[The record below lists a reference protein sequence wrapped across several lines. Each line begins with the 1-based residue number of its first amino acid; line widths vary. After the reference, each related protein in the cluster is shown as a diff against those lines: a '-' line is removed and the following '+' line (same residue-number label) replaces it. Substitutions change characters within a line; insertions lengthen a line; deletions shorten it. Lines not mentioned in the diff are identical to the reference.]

1 MTRSLLFNQ
10 KKNQGCCCLMST
22 TADKAS
28 DDKVVDDK
36 TSETP
41 EPKVNEETAA
51 QIKKLE
57 EDVKDGK
64 DKYMRALAESENLR
78 RRMTK
83 QVDDAKLFGIQG
95 FCKDLLEVSD
105 ILSRAVEAVPKDQL
119 NNSNPHLVSLYE
131 GLNMTDKQLVKV
143 FKKHGL
149 EQISPNEGDKFD
161 PNFMEALFNVPVQDQ
176 EKQQGDT
183 VAYVQQTG
191 FQLHT
196 RTIRPAKVG
205 VYKS

>member
-1 MTRSLLFNQ
+1 
-10 KKNQGCCCLMST
+10 
-22 TADKAS
+22 
-28 DDKVVDDK
+28 
-36 TSETP
+36 
-41 EPKVNEETAA
+41 
-51 QIKKLE
+51 
-57 EDVKDGK
+57 
-64 DKYMRALAESENLR
+64 MRALAESENLR

-83 QVDDAKLFGIQG
+83 QIDDAKLFGIQG

-119 NNSNPHLVSLYE
+119 TNSNPHLVSLYE

-149 EQISPNEGDKFD
+149 AQISPSEGDKFD
-161 PNFMEALFNVPVQDQ
+161 PNFMEALFNVPVQDK

-196 RTIRPAKVG
+196 LPKLVLVNLDKT
-205 VYKS
+205 

>member
-1 MTRSLLFNQ
+1 MRS
-10 KKNQGCCCLMST
+10 
-22 TADKAS
+22 
-28 DDKVVDDK
+28 
-36 TSETP
+36 
-41 EPKVNEETAA
+41 
-51 QIKKLE
+51 
-57 EDVKDGK
+57 
-64 DKYMRALAESENLR
+64 LAESENLR
-78 RRMTK
+78 RRMSK
-83 QVDDAKLFGIQG
+83 QVDDAKQFGIQG

-149 EQISPNEGDKFD
+149 EQIAPKEGDKFD
-161 PNFMEALFNVPVQDQ
+161 PNFMEALFNVPVK
-176 EKQQGDT
+176 EETQQGDT
-183 VAYVQQTG
+183 VAHVQQTG
-191 FQLHT
+191 YQLHS